1 MSGKPKDQSQAPTVT
16 RARDK
21 IKERLEL
28 SVLLDSHRR
37 NGRRIVFTNGCFDL
51 MHPGHVRYLE
61 QARSLGDM
69 LIVAVNSDASVRRLK
84 GPERPVQNEQDR
96 CEVMAALHCVDFVT
110 VFTEDTPFE
119 IISQLRPDVLVK
131 GGDWSKE
138 NIVGRDI
145 VEAGGGQVLS
155 ISFEEGF
162 STTRIIERIR
172 RAGS

>member
-1 MSGKPKDQSQAPTVT
+1 MPPVAC
-16 RARDK
+16 ARDK
-21 IKERLEL
+21 IKERTEL
-28 SVLLDSHRR
+28 ARILVSHRR
-37 NGRRIVFTNGCFDL
+37 NGLRIVFTNGCFDL

-69 LIVAVNSDASVRRLK
+69 LIVAVNSDASVSRLK

-96 CEVMAALHCVDFVT
+96 CEVMAALQCVDFVT
-110 VFTEDTPFE
+110 VFAEDTPFE
-119 IISQLRPDVLVK
+119 IISELRPDILVK